1 MESVEVIAVII
12 LILAVLVLIYYYLQ
26 NNPDKV
32 QKIKTIVPD
41 ASDSPMEK
49 ILHNDDEETEEIS
62 IEKEDE
68 EGNSMTKKIKVKLS
82 DIDFN
87 TDGFSKK
94 IDAFLDEKSDQL
106 IKDWD
111 LATTND
117 LSALEEK
124 FSQTVKDVDD
134 LESKFEK
141 FQSETD
147 ERFEGIEKRIE
158 ALEED

>member
-1 MESVEVIAVII
+1 MDAVEVIAVII
-12 LILAVLVLIYYYLQ
+12 LILAILALLYYYLQ
-26 NNPDKV
+26 NNPEQA
-32 QKIKTIVPD
+32 QKIRTIVPD
-41 ASDSPMEK
+41 AVDSPMEK
-49 ILHNDDEETEEIS
+49 ILHVDEDEIS
-62 IEKEDE
+62 IEEDE
-68 EGNSMTKKIKVKLS
+68 EGKSMTKKIKVKLS

-111 LATTND
+111 LATNQD
-117 LSALEEK
+117 LSTLEDK
-124 FSQTVKDVDD
+124 FTKTVKSVDD
-134 LESKFEK
+134 LEAQFKK

-147 ERFEGIEKRIE
+147 ERFDSIEKRIE

>member
-1 MESVEVIAVII
+1 MDAVEVIAVII
-12 LILAVLVLIYYYLQ
+12 LILAILVLVYYYLQ
-26 NNPDKV
+26 NNPEQA
-32 QKIKTIVPD
+32 QKIRTIVPD
-41 ASDSPMEK
+41 AADSPMEK
-49 ILHNDDEETEEIS
+49 ILHVDEDEDEIS
-62 IEKEDE
+62 IEEDE
-68 EGNSMTKKIKVKLS
+68 EGKSMTKKIKVKLS

-111 LATTND
+111 LATNQD
-117 LSALEEK
+117 LSTLEDK
-124 FSQTVKDVDD
+124 FTKTVKSVDD
-134 LESKFEK
+134 LQAQFKK

-147 ERFEGIEKRIE
+147 ERFDSIEKRIE